1 MAIVQSIN
9 SVYQFE
15 AAFKEAG
22 RPDQFSL
29 NGFKALFDYLN
40 NLSDD
45 IGRPIELDVV
55 ALCCDYTEDS
65 YSNIAKDY
73 SIKLT
78 NAEDEDQAK
87 QIVIDYLQD
96 NTSYVGEGEDD
107 NLVYAVF

>member
-22 RPDQFSL
+22 RSDQFSWEGL
-29 NGFKALFDYLN
+29 KSLFDYLDD
-40 NLSDD
+40 LSEDT
-45 IGRPIELDVV
+45 GEPIELDVI

>member
-22 RPDQFSL
+22 RSEQFSWD
-29 NGFKALFDYLN
+29 GFKALFDYLN

-45 IGRPIELDVV
+45 IGQPIELDVV

-107 NLVYAVF
+107 NLVYTVF

>member
-9 SVYQFE
+9 PVYQFE

-22 RPDQFSL
+22 RSEQFSWD
-29 NGFKALFDYLN
+29 GFKALFDYLN

-45 IGRPIELDVV
+45 IGQPIEFDVI

-65 YSNIAKDY
+65 YSNIAKNY
-73 SIKLT
+73 SIKLSE
-78 NAEDEDQAK
+78 AEDEEEEK
-87 QIVIDYLQD
+87 QIVINYLQD

-107 NLVYAVF
+107 NLVYAAF

>member
-22 RPDQFSL
+22 RSEQFSWEGL
-29 NGFKALFDYLN
+29 KSLFDYLD

-45 IGRPIELDVV
+45 TGEPIELDVV

-107 NLVYAVF
+107 NLVYAAF

>member
-22 RPDQFSL
+22 RSEQFSWEGL
-29 NGFKALFDYLN
+29 KALFDYLN
-40 NLSDD
+40 NLSDN
-45 IGRPIELDVV
+45 IGQPIELNVL
-55 ALCCDYTEDS
+55 ALCWDYTEDS

-73 SIKLT
+73 SIDLSE
-78 NAEDEDQAK
+78 AEDEEEEK
-87 QIVIDYLQD
+87 QIVIDYLQN

-107 NLVYAVF
+107 NLVYAAF

>member
-1 MAIVQSIN
+1 MAIVQSIH

-22 RPDQFSL
+22 RSEQFSWD
-29 NGFKALFDYLN
+29 GFKALFDYLN

-45 IGRPIELDVV
+45 IGQPIELDVV

-73 SIKLT
+73 SIKLSE
-78 NAEDEDQAK
+78 AEDEEGEK

-107 NLVYAVF
+107 NLVYAAF

>member
-22 RPDQFSL
+22 RSEQFSWD
-29 NGFKALFDYLN
+29 GFKALFDYLN

-45 IGRPIELDVV
+45 IGQPIELDVV

>member
-9 SVYQFE
+9 SVYMFE

-22 RPDQFSL
+22 RGDNFTRT
-29 NGFKALFDYLN
+29 GIKALFDYL
-40 NLSDD
+40 DD
-45 IGRPIELDVV
+45 AYNDEPYELDVV
-55 ALCCDYTEDS
+55 GLCCDYTEDTYQS
-65 YSNIAKDY
+65 IAEDY
-73 SIKLT
+73 SIDLSE
-78 NAEDEDQAK
+78 AEDEDEAK

>member
-1 MAIVQSIN
+1 MAIVQSIH

-22 RPDQFSL
+22 RSEQFSWD
-29 NGFKALFDYLN
+29 GFKALFDYLN

-45 IGRPIELDVV
+45 IGQPIELDVV